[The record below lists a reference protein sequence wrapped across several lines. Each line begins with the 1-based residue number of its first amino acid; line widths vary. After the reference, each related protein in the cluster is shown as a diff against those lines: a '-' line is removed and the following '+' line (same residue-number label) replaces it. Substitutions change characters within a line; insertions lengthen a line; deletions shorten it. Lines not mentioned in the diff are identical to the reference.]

1 MITFIF
7 SWDGTIKFFE
17 KPLESKRYE
26 VLLHER
32 EIEALFCDDNLI
44 FYCGDNKGGV
54 IGFEN
59 GKFMYRRRNI
69 VEAIKIIHVEKEL
82 FYTLTDLD
90 MTIHEMD
97 EAGKFTMRGSVTG
110 KFPVTFFGMK
120 DDGSSKFIAISTYEN
135 VGVTV
140 FKNDFEE
147 KFHRLTIKEN
157 LHEFPIVAMK
167 GKGDYLF
174 TGDEEGNIIKSRII
188 CRYEGNEIKE
198 EASCE
203 TGQQNANCIAVADE
217 NTIFVGSGDGS
228 IKKIVF

>member
-1 MITFIF
+1 M
-7 SWDGTIKFFE
+7 
-17 KPLESKRYE
+17 
-26 VLLHER
+26 LLHER
-32 EIEALFCDDNLI
+32 EIEALFCDENLI

-69 VEAIKIIHVEKEL
+69 VEAIKVLYVEKDL

-97 EAGKFTMRGSVTG
+97 ENGKFTLKGSVTG
-110 KFPVTFFGMK
+110 KFPITFFGAK
-120 DDGSSKFIAISTYEN
+120 EDGTSKFIAITTYEN
-135 VGVTV
+135 VGVTI
-140 FKNDFEE
+140 FKNDFDE
-147 KFHRLTIKEN
+147 KFHRLTLKEN

-174 TGDEEGNIIKSRII
+174 TGDEEGNIMRSRIV

-198 EASCE
+198 EGICE
-203 TGQQNANCIAVADE
+203 TGQGNANCIAVGNDT
-217 NTIFVGSGDGS
+217 TIFVGSADGT